1 MNLISTSDVIFFL
14 LLLFFSSTVFNHLSG
29 HNSMT
34 SNSGNQFST
43 FDQDND
49 GSSTFNCAEK
59 HRGGWWYPDDRTASN
74 QCYTFQNRGSV
85 VRYEY
90 SDCTCY
96 CWSNNMCPPQS
107 YYQED
112 CRVSETHCS
121 ISIGSHRDGYNRC
134 CENKNPIYET
144 NSFSCG
150 YSNLNGEYQHRD
162 NRGIFWHALHGS
174 DCGITQTT
182 LMIRP

>member
-29 HNSMT
+29 HNSMN

-134 CENKNPIYET
+134 CENKNPIYDT

-162 NRGIFWHALHGS
+162 NRGIFWHDLHGS